1 MKKKTL
7 VLASNNEHKILEIK
21 DILGMSYE
29 ILKQSDFNIGPIPET
44 GKSFKENAIIKA
56 REVYQITG
64 LTTIGDDSGLIV
76 DALDGEPGIYSARYS
91 GENATDEDNNS
102 KLLKKLDDVG
112 KGNRSAKFVCVI
124 ALIASEEPE
133 KVHTFSGRWNGEILK
148 KAKGSKGFGYD
159 PLFFDP
165 KLGKSSAEL
174 PAKNKNK
181 VSHRAKALRGLKRH
195 FS

>member
-7 VLASNNEHKILEIK
+7 VLASNNENKILEIK

-56 REVYQITG
+56 HEVYQITG

-112 KGNRSAKFVCVI
+112 KKNRSAKFVCVI

-133 KVHTFSGRWNGEILK
+133 KVHTFSGTWNGEILT

-174 PAKNKNK
+174 LAKNKNK
-181 VSHRAKALRGLKRH
+181 VSHRAKALRSLKRY

>member
-76 DALDGEPGIYSARYS
+76 EALDGEPGIYSARYS

-133 KVHTFSGRWNGEILK
+133 KVHTFSGTWYGEILT

-165 KLGKSSAEL
+165 KLGKTSAEL

>member
-76 DALDGEPGIYSARYS
+76 EALDGEPGIYSARYS
-91 GENATDEDNNS
+91 GENATDEYNNS

-133 KVHTFSGRWNGEILK
+133 KDHTYSGTWYGEILT

>member
-91 GENATDEDNNS
+91 GENATDQDNNS

>member
-21 DILGMSYE
+21 EILGMSYE

-76 DALDGEPGIYSARYS
+76 EALDGEPGIYSARYS

-133 KVHTFSGRWNGEILK
+133 KVHTFSGTWNGEILT
-148 KAKGSKGFGYD
+148 KAKGSEGFGYD

-165 KLGKSSAEL
+165 KLGKTSAEL
-174 PAKNKNK
+174 SAKNKNK

>member
-21 DILGMSYE
+21 EILGMSYE

-64 LTTIGDDSGLIV
+64 LTTIGDDSGIIV

-133 KVHTFSGRWNGEILK
+133 KVHTFSGTWNGEILT
-148 KAKGSKGFGYD
+148 KAKGSEGFGYD

-174 PAKNKNK
+174 SAKNKNK

>member
-64 LTTIGDDSGLIV
+64 LTTIGDDSGIIV

-133 KVHTFSGRWNGEILK
+133 KVHTFSGTWNGEILT
-148 KAKGSKGFGYD
+148 KAKGSEGFGYD

-165 KLGKSSAEL
+165 KLGKTSAEL
-174 PAKNKNK
+174 SAKNKNK

>member
-56 REVYQITG
+56 REVYQIAG

-76 DALDGEPGIYSARYS
+76 EALDGEPGIYSARYS

-133 KVHTFSGRWNGEILK
+133 KAHTFSGTWYGEILT

-165 KLGKSSAEL
+165 KLGKTSAEL

>member
-7 VLASNNEHKILEIK
+7 VLASNNENKILEIK

-112 KGNRSAKFVCVI
+112 KKNRSAKFVCVI

-133 KVHTFSGRWNGEILK
+133 KVHTFSGTWNGEILT

-174 PAKNKNK
+174 LAKNKNK
-181 VSHRAKALRGLKRH
+181 VSHRAKALRSLKRY

>member
-21 DILGMSYE
+21 EILGMSYE

-64 LTTIGDDSGLIV
+64 LTTIGDDSGIIV

-133 KVHTFSGRWNGEILK
+133 KVHTFSGTWNGEILT
-148 KAKGSKGFGYD
+148 KAKGSEGFGYD

-165 KLGKSSAEL
+165 KLGKTSAEL